1 MRFSLHEWR
10 RQILYFKR
18 RNFQDLQKVRGFV
31 NTVAFFIVWGYAG
44 YYIASRADQSARET
58 GIPHSVQLAK
68 ISGAKYITKYNFDT
82 GKTEQISRRRVNCIE
97 MFSCFI
103 GVDQVFAEKELEARR
118 KILEERRLREE
129 ARLAPPS
136 STPDA

>member
-18 RNFQDLQKVRGFV
+18 KNFQGLQKFRGFI

-44 YYIASRADQSARET
+44 YYIANKADRTAKET

-68 ISGAKYITKYNFDT
+68 LTGAKYITKYNLDT
-82 GKTEQISRRRVNCIE
+82 GKTEHIGKRRVDC
-97 MFSCFI
+97 
-103 GVDQVFAEKELEARR
+103 
-118 KILEERRLREE
+118 RLY
-129 ARLAPPS
+129 
-136 STPDA
+136 